1 MTVQVSKLLNILKQV
16 SGGYENTCWARNA
29 KTKKRN
35 DEEGGRNDGTQNF
48 FLIHKRNREDKNL
61 IKN

>member
-35 DEEGGRNDGTQNF
+35 DQEGGRNDGTQNF
-48 FLIHKRNREDKNL
+48 F
-61 IKN
+61 